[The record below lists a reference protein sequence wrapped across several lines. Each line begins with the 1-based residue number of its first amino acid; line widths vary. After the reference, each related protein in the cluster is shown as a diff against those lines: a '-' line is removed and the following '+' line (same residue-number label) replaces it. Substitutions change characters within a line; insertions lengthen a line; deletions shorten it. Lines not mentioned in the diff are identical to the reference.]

1 MTSEAAGHS
10 RHPPNPL
17 ARAKGGNVQPC
28 HSERS
33 VRSEE
38 SKAERQRF
46 LATLGMTWGVLR
58 NDMGWKSVIPAST
71 PRHSCAI
78 PTSFLRRQESTGGGR
93 RRTPLRL
100 NIIPASWFNP
110 QIFWK
115 DVTSRI
121 FWRECCVIL
130 WNMQSTMLNERQ
142 SQVSA

>member
-46 LATLGMTWGVLR
+46 LATLGMTGVCFGMTLEATSFLR
-58 NDMGWKSVIPAST
+58 YPPVIPASPPVIPAST
-71 PRHSCAI
+71 PRHSCEGRN
-78 PTSFLRRQESTGGGR
+78 PQGEGGGVR
-93 RRTPLRL
+93 PY
-100 NIIPASWFNP
+100 
-110 QIFWK
+110 
-115 DVTSRI
+115 V
-121 FWRECCVIL
+121 
-130 WNMQSTMLNERQ
+130 
-142 SQVSA
+142 